1 MWLTTSFGEA
11 GFLVIYLVLLRFV
24 TQVQS
29 ESDCEARTYR
39 SVHMFGQCV
48 ECPEKCKDQDH
59 RDITACEDACG

>member
-29 ESDCEARTYR
+29 ESDCEAREYR
-39 SVHMFGQCV
+39 SANMFGQCV
-48 ECPEKCKDQDH
+48 GCPDKCKDQGQ
-59 RDITACEDACG
+59 DIAVCEDACG